1 MKLGPIDAS
10 RIEAM
15 AAKLQAAAARSAPGA
30 TALSTAAA
38 GNISGANGIS
48 GIGGISGTSGTSGT
62 SGLSG
67 LTSPHRT
74 GAANESTKV
83 SFSDSLKRMLDSVND
98 QQSKADDLSKRF
110 ALGDDN
116 VNLSD
121 VMIERQKAS
130 LSLQATVQVRNKLVS
145 AYHEIMNMQV

>member
-1 MKLGPIDAS
+1 MKLGTIDSS

-15 AAKLQAAAARSAPGA
+15 AAKLQAAAARPAPAA
-30 TALSTAAA
+30 TSLSTTAA
-38 GNISGANGIS
+38 GGANS
-48 GIGGISGTSGTSGT
+48 L
-62 SGLSG
+62 SGLSAAG
-67 LTSPHRT
+67 RT
-74 GAANESTKV
+74 GGANESTRV
-83 SFSDSLKRMLDSVND
+83 SFSDSLKKMLDSVNE
-98 QQSKADDLSKRF
+98 QQSKADDLSQRF

>member
-1 MKLGPIDAS
+1 MKLGPIDSS

-15 AAKLQAAAARSAPGA
+15 AARLQSVARAQAPVAAPTVAP
-30 TALSTAAA
+30 S
-38 GNISGANGIS
+38 S
-48 GIGGISGTSGTSGT
+48 IGD
-62 SGLSG
+62 
-67 LTSPHRT
+67 
-74 GAANESTKV
+74 STKV
-83 SFSDSLKRMLDSVND
+83 SFSDSLKAMLDKVND
-98 QQSKADDLSKRF
+98 QQLNADGLAKKV
-110 ALGDDN
+110 ALGDDS

>member
-15 AAKLQAAAARSAPGA
+15 AARLQAAATRPGQADFSA
-30 TALSTAAA
+30 ALSSSATTA
-38 GNISGANGIS
+38 S
-48 GIGGISGTSGTSGT
+48 SGTTAT
-62 SGLSG
+62 SGLGQQNRAGS
-67 LTSPHRT
+67 
-74 GAANESTKV
+74 ANESTRV
-83 SFSDSLKRMLDSVND
+83 SFSDSLKKMLDTVND
-98 QQSKADDLSKRF
+98 QQLKADGLSERF
-110 ALGDDN
+110 ALGDDR

>member
-1 MKLGPIDAS
+1 MKLGPIDS
-10 RIEAM
+10 GRIEAM
-15 AAKLQAAAARSAPGA
+15 AAKLQAAAARSVPAATSFA
-30 TALSTAAA
+30 TATGLTAGAA
-38 GNISGANGIS
+38 SGA
-48 GIGGISGTSGTSGT
+48 

-67 LTSPHRT
+67 LSGMT
-74 GAANESTKV
+74 GAGRAGGVNESTRV
-83 SFSDSLKRMLDSVND
+83 SFSDSLKKMLDSVND
-98 QQSKADDLSKRF
+98 QQSKADDMSKRF

>member
-1 MKLGPIDAS
+1 MKLGTIDSS

-15 AAKLQAAAARSAPGA
+15 AAKLQAAAARPAPAA
-30 TALSTAAA
+30 TSFSTTAA
-38 GNISGANGIS
+38 GGAS
-48 GIGGISGTSGTSGT
+48 SL
-62 SGLSG
+62 SGLSAAG
-67 LTSPHRT
+67 RTS
-74 GAANESTKV
+74 GANESTKV
-83 SFSDSLKRMLDSVND
+83 SFSDALKKMLDSVNE
-98 QQSKADDLSKRF
+98 QQSKADGLSQRF

>member
-1 MKLGPIDAS
+1 MKLGPIDSS

-15 AAKLQAAAARSAPGA
+15 AAKLQAVARAQTPSAAPAPAPSRAGD
-30 TALSTAAA
+30 ST
-38 GNISGANGIS
+38 
-48 GIGGISGTSGTSGT
+48 
-62 SGLSG
+62 
-67 LTSPHRT
+67 R
-74 GAANESTKV
+74 V
-83 SFSDSLKRMLDSVND
+83 SFSDSLKAMLDQVNA
-98 QQSKADDLSKRF
+98 QQLNADSLAKKF
-110 ALGDDN
+110 ALGDDS

>member
-1 MKLGPIDAS
+1 MKLGPIDS
-10 RIEAM
+10 GRIEAM

-30 TALSTAAA
+30 TSFATTAA
-38 GNISGANGIS
+38 
-48 GIGGISGTSGTSGT
+48 GGVGGTGSTSGTSSTG
-62 SGLSG
+62 GLSG
-67 LTSPHRT
+67 LAATGRP

-83 SFSDSLKRMLDSVND
+83 SFSDSLKRMLDSVNE
-98 QQSKADDLSKRF
+98 QQSKADGLSKRF

>member
-1 MKLGPIDAS
+1 MKLGPIDAG

-15 AAKLQAAAARSAPGA
+15 AAKLQAAAARSAPGVTSFSTTA
-30 TALSTAAA
+30 T
-38 GNISGANGIS
+38 GNISG
-48 GIGGISGTSGTSGT
+48 TSS
-62 SGLSG
+62 LSG
-67 LTSPHRT
+67 LASPGRAT
-74 GAANESTKV
+74 GANESTKV

>member
-1 MKLGPIDAS
+1 M
-10 RIEAM
+10 
-15 AAKLQAAAARSAPGA
+15 
-30 TALSTAAA
+30 
-38 GNISGANGIS
+38 
-48 GIGGISGTSGTSGT
+48 
-62 SGLSG
+62 
-67 LTSPHRT
+67 T
-74 GAANESTKV
+74 GAGGAGGVNESTRV
-83 SFSDSLKRMLDSVND
+83 SFSDSLKKMLDSVND
-98 QQSKADDLSKRF
+98 QQSKADDMSKRF

>member
-15 AAKLQAAAARSAPGA
+15 AARLQAAATRPAQADFSA
-30 TALSTAAA
+30 ALSSSATTA
-38 GNISGANGIS
+38 S
-48 GIGGISGTSGTSGT
+48 SGTTAT
-62 SGLSG
+62 SGLGQQNRAGS
-67 LTSPHRT
+67 T
-74 GAANESTKV
+74 NESTRV
-83 SFSDSLKRMLDSVND
+83 SFSDSLKKMLDTVND
-98 QQSKADDLSKRF
+98 QQLKADGLSERF
-110 ALGDDN
+110 ALGDDR

>member
-1 MKLGPIDAS
+1 MRAHARKSRHLPALLAIYAACQSLKLRRMKIGPIDSS

-15 AAKLQAAAARSAPGA
+15 AARLQAAARTPAP
-30 TALSTAAA
+30 AAA
-38 GNISGANGIS
+38 APPSLAPKAGVEG
-48 GIGGISGTSGTSGT
+48 
-62 SGLSG
+62 
-67 LTSPHRT
+67 
-74 GAANESTKV
+74 TKV
-83 SFSDSLKRMLDSVND
+83 TFSSELRAMLDRVN
-98 QQSKADDLSKRF
+98 QQQVSAERLGQRF
-110 ALGDDN
+110 ALGDDS

>member
-1 MKLGPIDAS
+1 MKLGPIDS
-10 RIEAM
+10 GRIEAM
-15 AAKLQAAAARSAPGA
+15 AAKLQAAAARTAPAATSFATATGA
-30 TALSTAAA
+30 TAGPAT
-38 GNISGANGIS
+38 GA
-48 GIGGISGTSGTSGT
+48 

-67 LTSPHRT
+67 LSGMT
-74 GAANESTKV
+74 GAGRAGGVNESTKV
-83 SFSDSLKRMLDSVND
+83 SFSDSLKKILDSVND
-98 QQSKADDLSKRF
+98 QQSKADDMSKRF

>member
-1 MKLGPIDAS
+1 MKLGPIDS
-10 RIEAM
+10 GRIEAM
-15 AAKLQAAAARSAPGA
+15 AAKLQAAAARTAPAATSFATATGA
-30 TALSTAAA
+30 TAGPAT
-38 GNISGANGIS
+38 GA
-48 GIGGISGTSGTSGT
+48 

-67 LTSPHRT
+67 LSGMT
-74 GAANESTKV
+74 GAGRAGGVNESTKV
-83 SFSDSLKRMLDSVND
+83 SFSDSLKKMLDSVND
-98 QQSKADDLSKRF
+98 QQSKADDMSKRF

>member
-48 GIGGISGTSGTSGT
+48 GIGGISGTSGT

>member
-1 MKLGPIDAS
+1 MKLGPIDSS

-15 AAKLQAAAARSAPGA
+15 AARLQAAARAPA
-30 TALSTAAA
+30 TAPVAAPAATNAVA
-38 GNISGANGIS
+38 GG
-48 GIGGISGTSGTSGT
+48 
-62 SGLSG
+62 
-67 LTSPHRT
+67 
-74 GAANESTKV
+74 TKV
-83 SFSDSLKRMLDSVND
+83 TFSDSLKVMLERVND
-98 QQSKADDLSKRF
+98 QQLKADGLTQRF
-110 ALGDDN
+110 AVGDDS

>member
-1 MKLGPIDAS
+1 MKLGPIDS
-10 RIEAM
+10 GRIEAM
-15 AAKLQAAAARSAPGA
+15 AAKLQAAAARTAPAATSFA
-30 TALSTAAA
+30 TAT
-38 GNISGANGIS
+38 GA
-48 GIGGISGTSGTSGT
+48 

-67 LTSPHRT
+67 LSGLSGMT
-74 GAANESTKV
+74 GAGRAGGVNESTKV
-83 SFSDSLKRMLDSVND
+83 SFSDSLKKMLDSVND

>member
-1 MKLGPIDAS
+1 MKLGPIDS
-10 RIEAM
+10 GRIEAM
-15 AAKLQAAAARSAPGA
+15 AAKLQAAAARTAPAATSFATATGA
-30 TALSTAAA
+30 TAGPAT
-38 GNISGANGIS
+38 GA
-48 GIGGISGTSGTSGT
+48 

-67 LTSPHRT
+67 LSGMT
-74 GAANESTKV
+74 GAGRAGGVNESTKV
-83 SFSDSLKRMLDSVND
+83 SFSDSLKKMLDSVND